1 VYPSTAGK
9 LPDWAVMAMVEVA
22 EFDDKAL
29 APIESRARFAA
40 AMCQAFSATI
50 ALNLAATA

>member
-1 VYPSTAGK
+1 
-9 LPDWAVMAMVEVA
+9 MVEVA